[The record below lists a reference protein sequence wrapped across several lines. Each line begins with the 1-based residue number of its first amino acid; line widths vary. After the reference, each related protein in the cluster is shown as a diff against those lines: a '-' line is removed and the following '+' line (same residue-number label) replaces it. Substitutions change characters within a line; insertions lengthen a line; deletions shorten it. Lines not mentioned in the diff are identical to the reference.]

1 MAELNA
7 NTLAGRGLVQVA
19 LTCRDLERAK
29 VFYRDTLGLPMLFEV
44 SGMLFFQLD
53 GLRLLIGKEEKPDTA
68 LGGSVIYFNAPD
80 LDALGPALEAKGVT
94 FAGPAQTVQQTATHD
109 LKLRA
114 FHDPDGNA
122 LALMG
127 MVAR

>member
-7 NTLAGRGLVQVA
+7 DTLAGRGLAQVA

-29 VFYRDTLGLPMLFEV
+29 AFYRDTLGLPMLFEV
-44 SGMLFFQLD
+44 SNMLFFQLE
-53 GLRLLIGKEEKPDTA
+53 GLRLLIGKEEKPDTV
-68 LGGSVIYFNAPD
+68 LGGSVLYFNAPD
-80 LDALGPALEAKGVT
+80 LDALGPALEAKGVK
-94 FAGPAQTVQQTATHD
+94 FAGPPQILQQTATHD